1 MSRDRTGQNMETS
14 YARVVGG
21 VNSNKN
27 EVTHEKNDKVG
38 LEVGKIG
45 AAENCLEVQLEL
57 DSDKQI
63 KVDQKLGKKILEL
76 LGDRRGDA
84 IGFGTQGNVVEY
96 WLKSDVDIE
105 DFKIAFSFW
114 GT

>member
-1 MSRDRTGQNMETS
+1 M
-14 YARVVGG
+14 
-21 VNSNKN
+21 
-27 EVTHEKNDKVG
+27 
-38 LEVGKIG
+38 
-45 AAENCLEVQLEL
+45 EVQLEL